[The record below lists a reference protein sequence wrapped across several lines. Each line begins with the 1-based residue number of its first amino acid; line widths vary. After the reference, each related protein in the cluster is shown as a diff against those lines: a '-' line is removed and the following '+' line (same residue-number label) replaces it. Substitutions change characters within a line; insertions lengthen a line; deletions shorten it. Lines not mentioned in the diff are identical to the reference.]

1 MDFIQTITAEP
12 ALEGQKERLAQQYMT
27 EYRSRMS
34 QLVERAD
41 ELIREGDYPEALEV
55 TKKIIDVIDESYAK
69 VDKIPVTKWT
79 NAAMTLQLSAVFAL
93 VVGTTATAII
103 GIGETDLAMGATVGG
118 ATGAASMMFGPMYG
132 LERKRAAI
140 KELGKDATPADKN
153 FVIGNIRADLR
164 KAKTTWENVKKRL
177 EQQIADDA
185 AATEGMSAKSLQ
197 NIAKRRTENESIA
210 RRYRA
215 WDGKVQEEVGRVLTE
230 VIKASQS
237 QFKLSQYPNMTIK
250 CIANS
255 GLSMARTLGRELN
268 ETSIFDVGPKV
279 MPKEDDED
287 VYGKTYDAMARC
299 TNALAAVVRHNLAG
313 KTAAGFQLDKLFYVT
328 TSCNENDEEYF
339 EEQWDSASVMFVPRK
354 GAGSIIAEH
363 TKSFDSFIEDVNDYA
378 LEQAV
383 WNECAAV
390 AQDLNGLDAA
400 IESDGEK
407 KKNFGDKARS
417 AGALLVALGFVGVT
431 VALCWPLLVVS
442 LALAIPMAIVNAV
455 KNKKNANEI
464 RHMQENPSDAEKA
477 SLEVFETKYA
487 SQMAQFANS
496 FVGDFNRDIKPL
508 YDKMGLKVTPAAKP
522 SGSGPYSKMVIP
534 MLTIKWGTYEETEG
548 ARDFRNESHTKMMTL
563 VSKYNDISSK
573 KFDGNVK
580 IYHAFEG
587 DGITLICGFDYVS
600 RDGIILP
607 GLK

>member
-1 MDFIQTITAEP
+1 MDFIQSITVEP
-12 ALEGQKERLAQQYMT
+12 ALEGQKERLAQQYMA

-34 QLVERAD
+34 QLVEHAD

-79 NAAMTLQLSAVFAL
+79 NAAMTLQLGAIFAL
-93 VVGTTATAII
+93 VVGVTATTII
-103 GIGETDLAMGATVGG
+103 GLGEKDLAMAATVGG
-118 ATGAASMMFGPMYG
+118 ATGAMSMMFGPMYG
-132 LERKRAAI
+132 LEQKRAAI

-153 FVIGNIRADLR
+153 FIIGNIRADLR
-164 KAKTTWENVKKRL
+164 KAKTTWERIKKRL

-185 AATEGMSAKSLQ
+185 AATEGISAKSLQ

-215 WDGKVQEEVGRVLTE
+215 WNGNVQEEVGQALTE
-230 VIKASQS
+230 VIKASQT
-237 QFKLSQYPNMTIK
+237 QFKLSQYPNMIVK

-255 GLSMARTLGRELN
+255 GLSMARTLGRDLK
-268 ETSIFDVGPKV
+268 ETFIFDVEPKV
-279 MPKEDDED
+279 MPKDDDED
-287 VYGKTYDAMARC
+287 VYSKTYDAMARC
-299 TNALAAVVRHNLAG
+299 TNALAAVVRHNLAS

-328 TSCNENDEEYF
+328 TSCNENDDEYF
-339 EEQWDSASVMFVPRK
+339 EEQWDSASVILAPRK
-354 GAGSIIAEH
+354 GAGLIIAER
-363 TKSFDSFIEDVNDYA
+363 TKSFDSFIETVNDYA
-378 LEQAV
+378 LEQTV
-383 WNECAAV
+383 WNECAIV

-400 IESDGEK
+400 IESDGDK
-407 KKNFGDKARS
+407 KSFGDKARS
-417 AGALLVALGFVGVT
+417 AGALLVALGLVGVT

-442 LALAIPMAIVNAV
+442 LALAIPMAIVNAI

-487 SQMAQFANS
+487 PQMAQFANS
-496 FVGDFNRDIKPL
+496 FIGDFNRDIKPL

-548 ARDFRNESHTKMMTL
+548 TRDFRNESHTKMMTL

-587 DGITLICGFDYVS
+587 DGITLICGFDYVG